1 MAGKERFQEVVGD
14 EAVFDPEGTDTSDSK
29 EGEMLWC
36 LHCERCYPY
45 GWYRPVRDGG
55 ATLHMCPY
63 EGCDG
68 DVFMDAW
75 PWEKLVRMNGYPED
89 PEFGKRYPMYS

>member
-1 MAGKERFQEVVGD
+1 MKLSSILRGLIPPTAKKVRCCG
-14 EAVFDPEGTDTSDSK
+14 VFT
-29 EGEMLWC
+29 
-36 LHCERCYPY
+36 
-45 GWYRPVRDGG
+45 VRGATRTGGIVLFGMGG